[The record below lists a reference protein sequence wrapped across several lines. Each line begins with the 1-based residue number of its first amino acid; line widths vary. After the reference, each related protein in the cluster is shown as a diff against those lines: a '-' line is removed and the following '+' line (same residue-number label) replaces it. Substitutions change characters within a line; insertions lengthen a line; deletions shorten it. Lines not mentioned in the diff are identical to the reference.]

1 MYEKLKK
8 CIGILMRG
16 TLKQHKTNVF
26 YKKFNKKK
34 TKEKKATTKK
44 FL

>member
-1 MYEKLKK
+1 MYEKLNK
-8 CIGILMRG
+8 CIAILMRG
-16 TLKQHKTNVF
+16 TLKQQKINVF
-26 YKKFNKKK
+26 YKMFDKKK